1 MEVGSQQRKH
11 EADGKEG
18 TRKRWASEFVCVGV
32 CVCWGGAVELELVS
46 YLLWGQDSEY
56 K

>member
-1 MEVGSQQRKH
+1 MGRREQ
-11 EADGKEG
+11 GKGE
-18 TRKRWASEFVCVGV
+18 RVSLCVWV
-32 CVCWGGAVELELVS
+32 WCVCWGGAVELELVS